1 LLLPGL
7 LGLSVAI
14 APMFTSL
21 LTGLS
26 NAVGAEERGDANALV
41 LTVRWVGA
49 AAGTMVL
56 GVIILSGDSAVPSA
70 SRYETSSARLVA

>member
-1 LLLPGL
+1 MLLPGL